1 VDAVDA
7 HRLHPLTVLL
17 EVGRVVGRF
26 AWFLVMLLVVSTF
39 GERQA
44 DPATW
49 IFFLAGS
56 GILVALA
63 RYLSL
68 RYWVDGRH
76 LVIRSGI
83 VSRQLRTIPLDKI
96 QNVEL
101 RQNAIQQLAN
111 VVDFRIETAAGPE
124 AEAHL
129 AVLARDE
136 AERLKAELLSGR
148 GVPTD
153 EAEAA
158 PRARVLWQARL
169 GDLLLLGATSN
180 RAGAIV
186 GALAGM
192 LFFLGQELPQY
203 FERLQEGLSG
213 IAGVVSPLLAGA
225 VLLGAMLVLG
235 WLLSIAL
242 TVVGYFGFQVTR
254 EPDGR
259 LRRRYGLLSRFET
272 VVSPARIQLL
282 RLGASWLRRR
292 LGFWEVAAH
301 TAGSSFDG
309 QRSGSALL
317 CPLLRREEIA
327 GFCDQVL
334 PGLDL
339 DAVAWRPVSRATI
352 RRGFL
357 RSLFVVLILA
367 SALSAGLG
375 HWAWLSVL
383 VPGAPLAWFLA
394 VRRYRVL
401 AYARHAG
408 HLVAR
413 AGVVRRHLTVVPES
427 KIQWVG
433 LTQSPFQRRLGIASA
448 TVATAAGAA
457 RIVDL
462 EEETALELQKALS
475 GAASAAGAWLPDAV

>member
-1 VDAVDA
+1 
-7 HRLHPLTVLL
+7 
-17 EVGRVVGRF
+17 VVGRF
-26 AWFLVMLLVVSTF
+26 AWFLVMLLVVSSL
-39 GERQA
+39 GGRQA

-49 IFFLAGS
+49 LFFLAGS

-68 RYWVDGRH
+68 RYWVDGGH

-101 RQNAIQQLAN
+101 RQNAVQQLAN

-148 GVPTD
+148 GVPT
-153 EAEAA
+153 EAA
-158 PRARVLWQARL
+158 PRALVLWQASL

-203 FERLQEGLSG
+203 FETLQKGLSG
-213 IAGVVSPLLAGA
+213 VAGVVSPLLAGA

-235 WLLSIAL
+235 WLLSIVL

-327 GFCDQVL
+327 GFCDRL
-334 PGLDL
+334 RPGLDL
-339 DAVAWRPVSRATI
+339 EAVDWRPVSRATI
-352 RRGFL
+352 RRGFI
-357 RSLFVVLILA
+357 RYLFVVLILA

-383 VPGAPLAWFLA
+383 VPSAPITWFLA

-401 AYARHAG
+401 AFARHAG

-413 AGVVRRHLTVVPES
+413 AGVVHRHLTVVPES

-457 RIVDL
+457 HIVDL
-462 EEETALELQKALS
+462 EEETALELQQALS
-475 GAASAAGAWLPDAV
+475 GAASATGAWLPDAV